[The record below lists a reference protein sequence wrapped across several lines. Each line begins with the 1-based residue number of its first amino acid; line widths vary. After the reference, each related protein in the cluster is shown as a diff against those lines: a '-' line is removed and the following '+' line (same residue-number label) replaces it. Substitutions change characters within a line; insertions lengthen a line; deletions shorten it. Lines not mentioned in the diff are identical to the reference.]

1 MCSIIWVSCIGHHM
15 NKSSFHVLSCCPC
28 FVFLSIQFN
37 TWPSTFSFLQ
47 SSLTPWPF
55 TLSQDRQT
63 SARTFQFHSFQFS
76 GRQSKTFQL
85 VFSTKLNFKVL
96 IKFYD
101 GTSVFILF
109 LSYQIHRSWILKIFV
124 IGNGHQWWLIIIH
137 TWGTSMLITD
147 VCDTLFILVTK
158 FNLSPKS
165 MDLIFD
171 NKIIHVW
178 LNNMGPSVIQI
189 LYCRNYDLDCHKLN
203 KNQVVN

>member
-1 MCSIIWVSCIGHHM
+1 MIVHFQLFTVQFDPVAVH
-15 NKSSFHVLSCCPC
+15 
-28 FVFLSIQFN
+28 FVPR
-37 TWPSTFSFLQ
+37 PSNFSPNF
-47 SSLTPWPF
+47 P
-55 TLSQDRQT
+55 T
-63 SARTFQFHSFQFS
+63 SARTFQLHSFQFS